1 MAKLTYTAI
10 TSLDGYIEDE
20 GGGFDW
26 AEPDADVFRFV
37 NDLERPIGT
46 YLYGRRM
53 YEMMAVWQ
61 TIGVERPGNP
71 ETTEAAETAP
81 SPEELDFAQVWRSA
95 DKIVYS
101 RTLDAASTPRT
112 RLEREFDPEAVHALK
127 YTAERDL
134 TIGGSDLARHAFAA
148 GLVDEVHLFLHPLV
162 VGGGKPALPRGVR
175 VDLEL
180 LAERR
185 FTGGVVYVRYSK
197 R

>member
-10 TSLDGYIEDE
+10 TSLDGYIEDD

-26 AEPDADVFRFV
+26 AEPDPEVFRFV

-61 TIGVERPGNP
+61 TIGVEPS
-71 ETTEAAETAP
+71 ETADTAV
-81 SPEELDFAQVWRSA
+81 SPEELDFAEVWRSA
-95 DKIVYS
+95 EKIVYS

-112 RLEREFDPEAVHALK
+112 RLEREFDPEAVRALK
-127 YTAERDL
+127 DTAEHDL
-134 TIGGSDLARHAFAA
+134 TVGGSDLARHAFAA

-175 VDLEL
+175 LDLEL

-185 FTGGVVYVRYSK
+185 FTGGVVYVRYRK